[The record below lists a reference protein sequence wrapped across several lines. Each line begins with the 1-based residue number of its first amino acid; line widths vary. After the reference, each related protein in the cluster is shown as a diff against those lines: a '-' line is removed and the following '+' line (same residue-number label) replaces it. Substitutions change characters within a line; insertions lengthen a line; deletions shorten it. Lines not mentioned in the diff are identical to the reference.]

1 MYHTAADVCVR
12 ARSRFFS
19 FFLHPHLL
27 LLHVRSFCVYLNE
40 RENASFS
47 LGGHFLR
54 INVIL
59 YTHVLF
65 SFVFFYILTRV
76 VGAREQHVT
85 AQSATSPLR
94 HIFIIN
100 SVSCD
105 NYTNSVYNV
114 GKTDWVNVYVC
125 FFLIWLIKLN

>member
-1 MYHTAADVCVR
+1 MYHTAAATAETCVR
-12 ARSRFFS
+12 ARSRFFG

-27 LLHVRSFCVYLNE
+27 LLHARPFCVYLNE

-65 SFVFFYILTRV
+65 S
-76 VGAREQHVT
+76 
-85 AQSATSPLR
+85 
-94 HIFIIN
+94 
-100 SVSCD
+100 
-105 NYTNSVYNV
+105 
-114 GKTDWVNVYVC
+114 C
-125 FFLIWLIKLN
+125 FFLHFNEGRWRARTARDRTVGYIPAAAHLYYK